1 VTLDYRVYPVLFVDD
16 ETQNLVAFRYA
27 MEEQFSVITA
37 SSGPQALEILASHEV
52 GVLLADQ
59 RMPGMTGVQ
68 LCEAAQQV
76 RPDTIRIIV
85 TAYADLHA
93 AIDAINTGQI
103 SRYMVK
109 PWRNDELA
117 EVLRTCIELVNIQR
131 TVRDMELRLLRGSQT
146 HTAISTRAALLHE
159 INNPLGALLVSLHH
173 ASRLT
178 SQIQSRIDALSNAGT
193 PSLAEELRQLQ
204 DLQESQDDSLLA
216 VEQLRQV
223 VARMRIGDTMPPAGQ
238 SCDAGRIVDATVR
251 ILRRDL
257 ERSARLE
264 VILSDSPL
272 VAIDASALGQI
283 VLNLLLNAAQAI
295 EASGLPGRA
304 IRVHVERS
312 GEHVVLRVADSGP
325 GMNGEQLERLFEP
338 HFTTRSGGSGLGLPI
353 VRELAERAGG
363 EVAVKSHLGSGTT
376 VEVRLLPAAI

>member
-1 VTLDYRVYPVLFVDD
+1 VLFVDD

-27 MEEQFSVITA
+27 MEEQFSVLTA
-37 SSGPQALEILASHEV
+37 SSGPQALDILAHHEV
-52 GVLLADQ
+52 GVMLADQ

-68 LCEAAQQV
+68 LCEAARQV

-117 EVLRTCIELVNIQR
+117 EVLRTCIELVHISR

-178 SQIQSRIDALSNAGT
+178 SQIQARIDALSNAGT
-193 PSLAEELRQLQ
+193 PSLAEEVRQLQ
-204 DLQESQDDSLLA
+204 DLQEAQDDSLLA

-223 VARMRIGDTMPPAGQ
+223 VARMRIGDTLPPAGQ

-272 VAIDASALGQI
+272 VSIDASALGQI

-295 EASGLPGRA
+295 EEAGVPGKV

-312 GEHVVLRVADSGP
+312 DEHVVLRVADSGP

-363 EVAVKSHLGSGTT
+363 EVAVKSQLGSGTT
-376 VEVRLLPAAI
+376 VEVRLLPAT

>member
-1 VTLDYRVYPVLFVDD
+1 MSLDYRVYPVLYADD

-27 MEEQFSVITA
+27 MEEQFSVLTA
-37 SSGPQALEILASHEV
+37 SSGAQALEILGNHEV
-52 GVLLADQ
+52 AVLLADQ

-68 LCEAAQQV
+68 LCERAQQV

-103 SRYMVK
+103 SRYLVK

-117 EVLRTCIELVNIQR
+117 EVLRTCIELVHIQR
-131 TVRDMELRLLRGSQT
+131 TVRDMELRLLRGSQA
-146 HTAISTRAALLHE
+146 HAAISTRAALLHE

-178 SQIQSRIDALSNAGT
+178 SQIQTRIHALSRDGQ
-193 PSLAEELRQLQ
+193 PKLAEELRHLQ

-223 VARMRIGDTMPPAGQ
+223 VARMRIGDTLPPPGAT
-238 SCDAGRIVDATVR
+238 CDAARIVDATVR

-264 VILSDSPL
+264 ILLSDSPR

-295 EASGLPGRA
+295 EEAGLQGRV

-312 GEHVVLRVADSGP
+312 GEHVLLRVADSGP

-338 HFTTRSGGSGLGLPI
+338 HFTTRTGGSGLGLPI

-363 EVAVKSHLGSGTT
+363 EIDVKSQLGSGTV
-376 VEVRLLPAAI
+376 VEVRLPPAP

>member
-1 VTLDYRVYPVLFVDD
+1 MSLDYRVYPVLFVDD

-27 MEEQFSVITA
+27 MEDQFSVLTA
-37 SSGPQALEILASHEV
+37 TSGAQALEILASHEV
-52 GVLLADQ
+52 AVLLADQ

-68 LCEAAQQV
+68 LCEEAQQV
-76 RPDTIRIIV
+76 RPDAIRIIV

-117 EVLRTCIELVNIQR
+117 EVLRTCIELVHIQR

-146 HTAISTRAALLHE
+146 HAAISTRAALLHE

-178 SQIQSRIDALSNAGT
+178 SQIQTRIGALSKGVPA
-193 PSLAEELRQLQ
+193 LVDELRQLQ

-223 VARMRIGDTMPPAGQ
+223 VARMRIGDSLPPPGAT
-238 SCDAGRIVDATVR
+238 CDAARIVDATVR

-264 VILSDSPL
+264 VVLSDSPQ
-272 VAIDASALGQI
+272 VSIDASALGQI

-295 EASGLPGRA
+295 EEAGLSGRV

-312 GEHVVLRVADSGP
+312 GPHVLLRVADSGP

-338 HFTTRSGGSGLGLPI
+338 HFTTRTGGSGLGLPI

-363 EVAVKSHLGSGTT
+363 EVAVQSQLGSGTT
-376 VEVRLLPAAI
+376 VEVRLLPAS

>member
-1 VTLDYRVYPVLFVDD
+1 MSLDYRVYPVLFVDD

-27 MEEQFSVITA
+27 MEDQFSVLTA
-37 SSGPQALEILASHEV
+37 TSGAQALEILASHEV
-52 GVLLADQ
+52 AVLLADQ

-68 LCEAAQQV
+68 LCEEAQHV
-76 RPDTIRIIV
+76 RPDAIRIIV

-117 EVLRTCIELVNIQR
+117 EVLRTCIELVHIQR

-146 HTAISTRAALLHE
+146 HAAISTRAALLHE

-178 SQIQSRIDALSNAGT
+178 SQIQTRIGALSKGVPA
-193 PSLAEELRQLQ
+193 LVDELRQLQ

-223 VARMRIGDTMPPAGQ
+223 VARMRIGDSLPPPGAT
-238 SCDAGRIVDATVR
+238 CDAARIVDATVR

-264 VILSDSPL
+264 VVLSDSPQ
-272 VAIDASALGQI
+272 VSIDASALGQI

-295 EASGLPGRA
+295 EEAGLSGRV

-312 GEHVVLRVADSGP
+312 GPHVLLRVADSGP

-338 HFTTRSGGSGLGLPI
+338 HFTTRTGGSGLGLPI

-363 EVAVKSHLGSGTT
+363 EVAVQSQLGSGTT
-376 VEVRLLPAAI
+376 VEVRLLPAS

>member
-1 VTLDYRVYPVLFVDD
+1 MLFVDD

-27 MEEQFSVITA
+27 MEEQFSVLTA
-37 SSGPQALEILASHEV
+37 SSGPQALDILAHHEV
-52 GVLLADQ
+52 GVMLADQ

-117 EVLRTCIELVNIQR
+117 EVLRTCIELVHISR

-178 SQIQSRIDALSNAGT
+178 SQIHSRIDALSNAGT
-193 PSLAEELRQLQ
+193 PSLAEEVRQLQ
-204 DLQESQDDSLLA
+204 DLQEAQDDSLLA

-223 VARMRIGDTMPPAGQ
+223 VARMRIGDTLPPAGQ

-272 VAIDASALGQI
+272 VSIDASALGQI

-295 EASGLPGRA
+295 EEAGVPGKV

-312 GEHVVLRVADSGP
+312 DEHVVLRVADSGP

-363 EVAVKSHLGSGTT
+363 EVAVKSQLGSGTT
-376 VEVRLLPAAI
+376 VEVRLLPAT

>member
-1 VTLDYRVYPVLFVDD
+1 

-27 MEEQFSVITA
+27 MEEQFSVLTA
-37 SSGPQALEILASHEV
+37 SSGPQALDILAHHEV
-52 GVLLADQ
+52 GVMLADQ

-117 EVLRTCIELVNIQR
+117 EVLRTCIELVHISR

-178 SQIQSRIDALSNAGT
+178 SQIHSRIDALSNAGT

-204 DLQESQDDSLLA
+204 DLQESQDDALLA

-223 VARMRIGDTMPPAGQ
+223 VARMRIGDTLPPAGQ

-272 VAIDASALGQI
+272 VSIDASALGQI

-295 EASGLPGRA
+295 EEAGVPGKV

-312 GEHVVLRVADSGP
+312 DEHVVLRVADSGP

-363 EVAVKSHLGSGTT
+363 EVAVKSQLGSGTT
-376 VEVRLLPAAI
+376 VEVRLLPAT